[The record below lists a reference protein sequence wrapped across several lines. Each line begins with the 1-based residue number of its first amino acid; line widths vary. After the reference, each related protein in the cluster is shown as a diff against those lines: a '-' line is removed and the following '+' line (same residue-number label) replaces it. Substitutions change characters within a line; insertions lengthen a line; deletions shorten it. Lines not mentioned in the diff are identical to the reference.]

1 MSRPRRILGDMYASV
16 PQKVRRLLFVVGR
29 DTRKTKVS
37 DLEMTVR
44 SDKEILALEVAVDAF
59 VSMKVGKGT
68 SNVGCKGKSETPWQ
82 WLGVVVNILTEVAY
96 GLK

>member
-1 MSRPRRILGDMYASV
+1 MRPCRRRSGDGTPLCCGPRYA
-16 PQKVRRLLFVVGR
+16 QNQ
-29 DTRKTKVS
+29 VS
-37 DLEMTVR
+37 DLETTVR
-44 SDKEILALEVAVDAF
+44 SDEEILALEVAVDAF
-59 VSMKVGKGT
+59 ASMKVGKGT

>member
-1 MSRPRRILGDMYASV
+1 MYVSV
-16 PQKVRRLLFVVGR
+16 PQKVRQLLFVAGR
-29 DTRKTKVS
+29 DTCKTKVS
-37 DLEMTVR
+37 DLETTVR
-44 SDKEILALEVAVDAF
+44 SDKEILTLEVVVDAF
-59 VSMKVGKGT
+59 ASMKVGKGT